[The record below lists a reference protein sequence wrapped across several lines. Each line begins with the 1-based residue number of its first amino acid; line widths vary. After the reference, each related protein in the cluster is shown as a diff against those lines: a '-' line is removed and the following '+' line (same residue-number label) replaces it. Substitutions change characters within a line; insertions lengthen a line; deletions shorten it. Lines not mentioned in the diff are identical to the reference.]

1 MGCIV
6 FVQKIRQAYIQYE
19 KTYILNNKDYAL
31 AYADKHNDMEEI

>member
-6 FVQKIRQAYIQYE
+6 FVQKIRQAYIHE